1 MFSPLQQYILGGCY
15 LKKDRVKRALFI
27 NFYDSNARILPSAR
41 TKIITQSLE
50 RLIDRGFLVG
60 YGVRTPKKWF
70 INEVRITREGIKQWE
85 KFLERKQKKLP
96 L

>member
-1 MFSPLQQYILGGCY
+1 MFSSLQQ
-15 LKKDRVKRALFI
+15 
-27 NFYDSNARILPSAR
+27 RILEECFRRREQVNRQRFTVFYGTDSKVKLSDR

-70 INEVRITREGIKQWE
+70 IKEVRITRLGIKQWE